1 MPRRVLAFAGARRD
15 VAPLR
20 GRAVQAEHLAEIE
33 HDHGPDDVDRRRLGA
48 RRLTVLR

>member
-20 GRAVQAEHLAEIE
+20 GRAVQAERLAEIE
-33 HDHGPDDVDRRRLGA
+33 HHTAPAMSTVGGLA
-48 RRLTVLR
+48 RGG